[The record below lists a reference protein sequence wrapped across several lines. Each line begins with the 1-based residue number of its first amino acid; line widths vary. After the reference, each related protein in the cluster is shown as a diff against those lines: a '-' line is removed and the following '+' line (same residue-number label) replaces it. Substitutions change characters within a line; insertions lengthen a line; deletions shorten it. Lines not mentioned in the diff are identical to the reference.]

1 MYRKISAIAISTLI
15 AVGIIAYMLVR
26 VWDNLLIAIQHI
38 SLDFLVCAVITCLIA
53 WGLRGIRYQV
63 ILKNLE
69 IPVTALYSTACI
81 FVSQTANLIVPARL
95 GDLVRI
101 FILKEQK
108 NATYSEGISS
118 LVVERVFDIAT
129 VAILGLISL
138 IFVLDVPLW
147 VTELILVPLIL
158 ALVFFGFLLVIRKSS
173 SENRYIRIILTM
185 LEEIRRASLTVRAL
199 LVLGVSSLVIWILD
213 SLVCLFIAMM
223 FQVTIPFAVVA
234 LGIVIGNLVKAVPI
248 TPGGIGTYEASVA
261 FTFSLAGVSPVSA
274 TLIAIIDHLVKNLIT
289 LIGGAISIY
298 YFGDCAFA
306 SIKNA
311 ISAKF
316 SGKTNDS
323 SR

>member
-173 SENRYIRIILTM
+173 SETGISGL
-185 LEEIRRASLTVRAL
+185 SLRCWKRSAGL
-199 LVLGVSSLVIWILD
+199 PLRSGRCLSWGYPRSLSGSWIPLSAC
-213 SLVCLFIAMM
+213 SL
-223 FQVTIPFAVVA
+223 P
-234 LGIVIGNLVKAVPI
+234 
-248 TPGGIGTYEASVA
+248 
-261 FTFSLAGVSPVSA
+261 
-274 TLIAIIDHLVKNLIT
+274 
-289 LIGGAISIY
+289 
-298 YFGDCAFA
+298 
-306 SIKNA
+306 
-311 ISAKF
+311 
-316 SGKTNDS
+316 
-323 SR
+323 

>member
-15 AVGIIAYMLVR
+15 AVGIIAFMLLR
-26 VWDNLLIAIQHI
+26 VWGDLLVALQHI
-38 SLDFLVCAVITCLIA
+38 SLDFLACAVITCLIA
-53 WGLRGIRYQV
+53 WGLRGVRYQI

-69 IPVTALYSTACI
+69 IEVSALYSTACI
-81 FVSQTANLIVPARL
+81 FVSQTANLIIPARL

-118 LVVERVFDIAT
+118 LVVERVFDIVT
-129 VAILGLISL
+129 VALLGLVSL
-138 IFVLDVPLW
+138 LFVLNVPTW
-147 VTELILVPLIL
+147 ITELMLIPLIL
-158 ALVFFGFLLVIRKSS
+158 AIVFFAFLLFIRKSS
-173 SENRYIRIILTM
+173 SENKYLKIILTM
-185 LEEIRRASLTVRAL
+185 LEEIRRASLTVRAII
-199 LVLGVSSLVIWILD
+199 VLGISSFIIWILD
-213 SLVCLFIAMM
+213 SLVCMFIAMM
-223 FQVTIPFAVVA
+223 FQVTIPFAVIA

-261 FTFSLAGVSPVSA
+261 FTFSLAGVSPVAA
-274 TLIAIIDHLVKNLIT
+274 TLIAIIDHLVKNIIT
-289 LIGGAISIY
+289 LVGGVISIY

-311 ISAKF
+311 ISSKF
-316 SGKTNDS
+316 SGKNDGS

>member
-15 AVGIIAYMLVR
+15 AAGIIVYMLAR
-26 VWDNLLIAIQHI
+26 VWDNLLMAFQHV

-53 WGLRGIRYQV
+53 WGLRGLRYQI

-69 IPVTALYSTACI
+69 ISVSTLYSTACI

-101 FILKEQK
+101 FLLKEQK

-129 VAILGLISL
+129 VALLGLLSL
-138 IFVLDVPLW
+138 VFVLNVPLW
-147 VTELILVPLIL
+147 VTELILIPLIL
-158 ALVFFGFLLVIRKSS
+158 ALIFFGFLLFIRKSS
-173 SENRYIRIILTM
+173 SENKYIRIILTM

-199 LVLGVSSLVIWILD
+199 IILGVSSFIIWILD
-213 SLVCLFIAMM
+213 TLVCMFIAMM
-223 FQVTIPFAVVA
+223 FQVSIPFAVIA

-261 FTFSLAGVSPVSA
+261 FTFSLAGVSPISA

-306 SIKNA
+306 SVKNA

-316 SGKTNDS
+316 SGKNNDS